1 MGRLGGCADLNLGT
15 PPLLPWLNPLGER
28 RSPSLGPEPE
38 RRSVKEVMKLGGV
51 KVKAAWSRLPAE
63 DAMAIVWTGGDW
75 ERGCDV
81 NGGLEWLLARWRL
94 K

>member
-1 MGRLGGCADLNLGT
+1 
-15 PPLLPWLNPLGER
+15 
-28 RSPSLGPEPE
+28 
-38 RRSVKEVMKLGGV
+38 VKEVMKLGGV

-81 NGGLEWLLARWRL
+81 NGGLELLLARWRL